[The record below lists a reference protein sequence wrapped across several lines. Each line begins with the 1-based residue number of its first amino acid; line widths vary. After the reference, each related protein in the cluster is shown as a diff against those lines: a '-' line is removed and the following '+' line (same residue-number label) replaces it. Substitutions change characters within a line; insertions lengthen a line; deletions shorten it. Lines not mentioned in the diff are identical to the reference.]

1 MAIMATVFN
10 FSVANAQETGDN
22 TSLEAR
28 YMGLAQKL
36 GNTPFTAKV
45 KDGKL
50 TCYRLKGWYVGASGA
65 ANFKKLNDKNVVNPN
80 AAAIIGYEWNHWHT
94 EFRGGANQFEYEG
107 KKQIGL
113 QTDLGIY
120 YDFMPLKGRKV
131 NIYVGAFAGYNAC
144 QFKLVKE
151 ACTDA
156 EGNCIPKTTTQY
168 KGNYVR
174 FGGEVGMNVR
184 VHYTNY
190 IGVYGRAYTYQYKA
204 GGQKFNPTVVEAGV
218 RLTFGLGRKVKY

>member
-1 MAIMATVFN
+1 MAVMATVFN
-10 FSVANAQETGDN
+10 FSVANAQEAGDN

-50 TCYRLKGWYVGASGA
+50 TCYRLKGWYTGIAGA
-65 ANFKKLNDKNVVNPN
+65 ANFKKVNDKNVVNPN
-80 AAAIIGYEWNHWHT
+80 AAAIIGYTGNHWHS
-94 EFRGGANQFEYEG
+94 EARVGANQFEYQGE
-107 KKQIGL
+107 KKFGL

-120 YDFMPLKGRKV
+120 YDILPLKGSKANV
-131 NIYVGAFAGYNAC
+131 YIGGFVGYQAVKFTYI
-144 QFKLVKE
+144 KE

-156 EGNCIPKTTTQY
+156 EGNCIPRTVTPY
-168 KGNYVR
+168 DGNSVR
-174 FGGEVGMNVR
+174 YGGEVGVTLRM
-184 VHYTNY
+184 HYTNN
-190 IGVYGRAYTYQYKA
+190 IGAYGRVYSYSYKA
-204 GGQKFNPTVVEAGV
+204 GGQKFSPTTVEVGV